1 MPISINPVFPVIA
14 AQAAAPE
21 VTLQPGTVIE
31 AEVLKILANDLVR
44 IAIANLSIE
53 VLSEI
58 PLQVGQTLQL
68 AVSQTSAGI
77 RLAVIGQGGRAGSD
91 AVLVSGSSE
100 LVVPEAA
107 SPDIV
112 DIAPVTAGQTPTDA
126 EPLQKQ
132 LTPMQTVAIAAAA
145 QTAATRQN
153 SLAPLFAN
161 LGTVTQSE
169 VLPPQLQQT
178 VTQLLTL
185 RPTLDQNLN
194 ADVVENAF
202 HNSGLFLESSLA
214 SGRTLPSSAGVPD
227 LKAALLVLRQT
238 LQSLDMAVP
247 EVASPATAA
256 PLQPASPQ
264 QATLGMLADS
274 ASERP
279 VAASPSLAPAPMP
292 EIEVEEVFL
301 PQARLPVAED
311 FSESNAGGP
320 VPSAAQPP
328 QAARTGAAIVTA
340 TPNALQEVSQAIP
353 QKTVRPE
360 RPAPDENLPPDPLR
374 LPNAPR
380 PAVRDDDAAAVH
392 PKVPPPP
399 FRGALPS
406 AQPVAPA
413 SLTPDAPLA
422 AIVRRLSV
430 NTDAAI
436 ARQTLLQI
444 ASLPDRTDLAGL
456 RTDPGAPR
464 WNFEIPFSIP
474 AGTAVAQFEIARDGA
489 GSKAEA
495 VKPVWRARFSLDV
508 EPAGPVHASISLTG
522 DRMSVRMWAERPAT
536 VTQLRAGMSRLSQA
550 LSRAELQP
558 GDIVVR
564 HGAPAQQAP
573 APAGYFLD
581 RAL

>member
-14 AQAAAPE
+14 AQATAPD

-31 AEVLKILANDLVR
+31 AEVLKILADDLVR

-68 AVSQTSAGI
+68 AVSQTSDGI
-77 RLAVIGQGGRAGSD
+77 RLAVVGQGGRAGTGTLVAEPENEPAAL
-91 AVLVSGSSE
+91 AVV
-100 LVVPEAA
+100 

-112 DIAPVTAGQTPTDA
+112 DIAPVTAQRAATSA
-126 EPLQKQ
+126 APLKNA
-132 LTPMQTVAIAAAA
+132 LTPMQALAVSAAA

-153 SLAPLFAN
+153 GLAPLFAN
-161 LGTVTQSE
+161 LDA
-169 VLPPQLQQT
+169 VLASNALPAQLQRAVGGT
-178 VTQLLTL
+178 LAL
-185 RPTLDQNLN
+185 RPTLDQNLS
-194 ADVVENAF
+194 ADVVESAF
-202 HNSGLFLESSLA
+202 QNSGLFLESSLA
-214 SGRTLPSSAGVPD
+214 SGRTWPSSGGVPD

-247 EVASPATAA
+247 EVASPAIAA

-264 QATLGMLADS
+264 QATPGMLTDS

-279 VAASPSLAPAPMP
+279 IPASPSLAPAPMP
-292 EIEVEEVFL
+292 EIDVEEVFL

-311 FSESNAGGP
+311 FLESNGGSP

-328 QAARTGAAIVTA
+328 QAARTGAAAVA
-340 TPNALQEVSQAIP
+340 LPDALQEVLQAIP
-353 QKTVRPE
+353 QKAVRPE
-360 RPAPDENLPPDPLR
+360 GAVPDENLPPDSLR
-374 LPNAPR
+374 LPNTPR
-380 PAVRDDDAAAVH
+380 PAMPDDNAAAAH
-392 PKVPPPP
+392 TKVPPPP

-406 AQPVAPA
+406 AQPVAPP

-422 AIVRRLSV
+422 AIVHRLSGD
-430 NTDAAI
+430 TDAAI
-436 ARQTLLQI
+436 ARQTLLQV
-444 ASLPDRTDLAGL
+444 ASLPDRADLAGL
-456 RTDPGAPR
+456 RTDPGGSR

-489 GSKAEA
+489 GSKADA